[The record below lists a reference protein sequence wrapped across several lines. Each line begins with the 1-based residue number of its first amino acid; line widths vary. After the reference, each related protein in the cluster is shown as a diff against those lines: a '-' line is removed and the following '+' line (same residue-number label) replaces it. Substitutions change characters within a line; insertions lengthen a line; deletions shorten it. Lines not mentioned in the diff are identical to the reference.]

1 MFPPRMQTYLRKKLA
16 GFTLMETVIAIGVL
30 AVMLTAFMA
39 VFGPATRGIRRS
51 INVQEADRLTSAM
64 EKELATNRP
73 TASGTGSEAVTAFHK
88 AYDWIEN
95 SHQANTVVFA
105 YQYRGNPNSLR
116 RDGTMEPYLQRTGQA
131 GQDFVVQP
139 MFRRRNDPLFEQDL
153 RALESRVFFVK
164 MTQLVFDGANG
175 LRLGTPGVITPPPQ
189 PPGTP
194 ALTGAKADSFP
205 EAVIPFTAEFFEIQT
220 TDPKFLRTGG
230 KFDLIRYTKPM
241 FTRNVAVRR

>member
-1 MFPPRMQTYLRKKLA
+1 MKKYLPKKFA

-51 INVQEADRLTSAM
+51 INVQEADRLTSAL

-73 TASGTGSEAVTAFHK
+73 AASGTGSEAVTAFHK
-88 AYDWIEN
+88 AYDWILN

-116 RDGTMEPYLQRTGQA
+116 RDGTMEPYVQRTGQA
-131 GQDFVVQP
+131 GKDFVVQP
-139 MFRRRNDPLFEQDL
+139 MFRRRNDTLFEQDL
-153 RALESRVFFVK
+153 RALEGRVFFVK
-164 MTQLVFDGANG
+164 MTQLVFDGTNG
-175 LRLGTPGVITPPPQ
+175 LRLGTVGQIIAPPQ

-194 ALTGAKADSFP
+194 ALTGAGADGFP
-205 EAVIPFTAEFFEIQT
+205 EAVIPFTAEFYEIQT
-220 TDPKFLRTGG
+220 TDPNFLRTGG
-230 KFDLIRYTKPM
+230 RFDLTRYTKPM